1 MEYNSTQPFTNTLN
15 LIWTAFVWIITGLF
29 SASWIFPSSFGQ
41 FLLFLS
47 LWGFAGNMV
56 LYFSALLVQF
66 IEDHLLLP
74 LTQLSNSSMT
84 SVTSSPKVRSGAP
97 SNMP

>member
-1 MEYNSTQPFTNTLN
+1 MEYNSTTFTNTLN
-15 LIWTAFVWIITGLF
+15 LIWTASVWIITGLL
-29 SASWIFPSSFGQ
+29 SAYYILPVSFGR

-47 LWGFAGNMV
+47 LWGFAGNMA

-66 IEDHLLLP
+66 IEDHLLL
-74 LTQLSNSSMT
+74 LLNQLSNASMT
-84 SVTSSPKVRSGAP
+84 SVTASEVRSGAS